1 MLLVWTSAFPGGLTV
16 LRSLSTLCAGLVI
29 AFGVSGAPGPKTE
42 PILFISLKG
51 HTNVKMDEN
60 LHSDRFPNNNLKS
73 LPTGKR
79 KLGDVEFEIGDGV
92 LQLGSANVAGKP
104 TKIEGIKVGRG
115 FKKLHLLHA
124 TGYNAEDGAVIAKYV
139 INYEDKTT
147 AEIEVKYGED
157 VVDWWAYPD
166 RAGPSKG
173 KVAWEGENEASKGFE
188 AKIKLYLKTW
198 ENPKADKKVVS
209 IDFVATNPEGGAAPF
224 CVAMTAEDK

>member
-1 MLLVWTSAFPGGLTV
+1 M
-16 LRSLSTLCAGLVI
+16 
-29 AFGVSGAPGPKTE
+29 
-42 PILFISLKG
+42 
-51 HTNVKMDEN
+51 N
-60 LHSDRFPNNNLKS
+60 
-73 LPTGKR
+73 
-79 KLGDVEFEIGDGV
+79 FEIGEGV

-104 TKIEGIKVGRG
+104 TKIEGIKVDRT

-124 TGYNAEDGAVIAKYV
+124 TGYNAKMRRDRQVRDQLRRQDDRG
-139 INYEDKTT
+139 D
-147 AEIEVKYGED
+147 EVKYGED

-209 IDFVATNPEGGAAPF
+209 IDFVATNPEGGRS
-224 CVAMTAEDK
+224 VLRGDDGGG

>member
-1 MLLVWTSAFPGGLTV
+1 MI
-16 LRSLSTLCAGLVI
+16 RSLSTFGVGLAI
-29 AFGVSGAPGPKTE
+29 AFGVAGAPAPKSE
-42 PILFISLKG
+42 PIQFISLKG

-73 LPTGKR
+73 LPTGKQ
-79 KLGDVEFEIGDGV
+79 KLGDVQFEIGEGV
-92 LQLGSANVAGKP
+92 LQLGSSNVVGKP
-104 TKIEGIKVGRG
+104 SKIEGIKVGRA

-139 INYEDKTT
+139 IHYEDKTT
-147 AEIEVKYGED
+147 SEVEVKYGED

-198 ENPKADKKVVS
+198 ENPKADKRVVS
-209 IDFVATNPEGGAAPF
+209 IDFVATNPEGPAAPF
-224 CVAMTAEDK
+224 CVAMTVEDK